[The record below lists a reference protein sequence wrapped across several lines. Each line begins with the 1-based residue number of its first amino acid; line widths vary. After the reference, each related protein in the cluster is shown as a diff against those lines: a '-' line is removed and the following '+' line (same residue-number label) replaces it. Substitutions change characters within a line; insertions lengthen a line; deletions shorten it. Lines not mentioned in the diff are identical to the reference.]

1 MSTVG
6 RKLRMLREN
15 AGLSLRKVAVL
26 VDIDVALLSK
36 MERGERKFSKELII
50 RLADIYKVK
59 RDELIVDFLSEKVI
73 YELQDEEL
81 GIQALKIAEKELEY
95 LILKRTQNG

>member
-15 AGLSLRKVAVL
+15 TGLSLRRVAVL

-59 RDELIVDFLSEKVI
+59 PDELIVDFLSDKVI

>member
-36 MERGERKFSKELII
+36 MERCERKFSKELII